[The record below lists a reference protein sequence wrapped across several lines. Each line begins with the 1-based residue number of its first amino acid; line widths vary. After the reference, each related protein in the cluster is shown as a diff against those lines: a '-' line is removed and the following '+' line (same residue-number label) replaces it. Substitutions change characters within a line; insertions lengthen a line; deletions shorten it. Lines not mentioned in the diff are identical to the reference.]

1 MSHRSETS
9 KISNIVREML
19 PPAPGIL
26 TQGKLTMDSPFTVS
40 AASAAPTARHIL
52 SSNHN
57 KKNSNSSSC
66 KECRTN
72 FVRHSQHQQSYYSS
86 KPLIQL
92 NFDPCSSSSRGCIFY
107 VLLRMTTKRLIDGT
121 GMHLESRLLFPLQ
134 TLFLFIS
141 GNIELLGFCYR
152 QS

>member
-1 MSHRSETS
+1 
-9 KISNIVREML
+9 ML
-19 PPAPGIL
+19 PPAPWIL
-26 TQGKLTMDSPFTVS
+26 TQGRLTMDSPFTVS
-40 AASAAPTARHIL
+40 AASAAPQLDT
-52 SSNHN
+52 SSVATTT
-57 KKNSNSSSC
+57 KNSNSSSC